1 MGNNKKK
8 HSKGHGGEKSER
20 QIKYHGNREFKKE
33 QREDDRSKIQANKNQ
48 QTHNWSLERRT
59 PQQWNRLNRNILL

>member
-33 QREDDRSKIQANKNQ
+33 
-48 QTHNWSLERRT
+48 
-59 PQQWNRLNRNILL
+59 